1 MKCPICK
8 DVTLVMSSRQNV
20 EIDFCPECRGV
31 WLDRGE
37 LDKIIELSI
46 KTEAP
51 QAPLRRDEHH
61 SQGYDRNHDRDRD
74 EHHEHRRD
82 NREYEKREEK
92 PYRKRSFLMDLFD

>member
-37 LDKIIELSI
+37 LDKIIELSTQI
-46 KTEAP
+46 
-51 QAPLRRDEHH
+51 QNQRIQQDYSRRDQGH
-61 SQGYDRNHDRDRD
+61 SQDYDHHHDRRHDDRD
-74 EHHEHRRD
+74 YDHSYD
-82 NREYEKREEK
+82 KR
-92 PYRKRSFLMDLFD
+92 YRKRSFLMDLFD